1 MGIVH
6 LVSLGALATVG
17 MLLVGACNT
26 TYLEQPRD
34 EPQNAADIMR
44 AADLRPRY
52 PQPTATVDT
61 GGASP
66 PKAFS
71 FFGSPAPPP
80 ATPQPS
86 GSRGVVALAPAPAD
100 RRNLW
105 GRRMSKLQRE
115 GYTLNFENAP
125 VSQVAKSVLG
135 DVLGVG
141 YVIDPQV
148 QGSISLS
155 SGRPVEKK
163 DMLYVLESAL
173 SANNLVMVRN
183 ASGYRIAPANEGG
196 SRSGRPVGRRGGA
209 RIWPDRDPAA
219 ICLRND
225 AVETPRRLRYASR
238 RHSNRSE
245 RQATDRGGNWKR
257 SPVGR

>member
-1 MGIVH
+1 MAGGPRARNKGIVH
-6 LVSLGALATVG
+6 ILSLGALATVG
-17 MLLVGACNT
+17 MLLVGGCNT
-26 TYLEQPRD
+26 TYLEQSKD

-44 AADLRPRY
+44 AADLRPRS
-52 PQPTATVDT
+52 PQSTATIDT

-71 FFGSPAPPP
+71 FFGTS

-86 GSRGVVALAPAPAD
+86 GSRSAEALAAAPTDPTQPSGSPDVEAAA
-100 RRNLW
+100 
-105 GRRMSKLQRE
+105 G

-135 DVLGVG
+135 DILGIG
-141 YVIDPQV
+141 YVIDPRA

-183 ASGYRIAPANEGG
+183 CVRLPHRARQRGRR
-196 SRSGRPVGRRGGA
+196 RSGRRLEGRAA
-209 RIWPDRDPAA
+209 RSLDMA
-219 ICLRND
+219 
-225 AVETPRRLRYASR
+225 
-238 RHSNRSE
+238 
-245 RQATDRGGNWKR
+245 
-257 SPVGR
+257 